1 MISSLLK
8 TLYINLQVEDHE
20 RKINYEMALLSV
32 MNSNEQTLSPEDFA
46 SLYLH
51 LDDRQKFIDY
61 LSSNEVPTTTF
72 NKNTASIKNNIKS
85 MRLSF
90 GQDLILSLPISN
102 DPDSLGDNI
111 KIEPIDDHKV
121 RIIIEAELGKLGK

>member
-1 MISSLLK
+1 
-8 TLYINLQVEDHE
+8 
-20 RKINYEMALLSV
+20 
-32 MNSNEQTLSPEDFA
+32 
-46 SLYLH
+46 
-51 LDDRQKFIDY
+51 
-61 LSSNEVPTTTF
+61 
-72 NKNTASIKNNIKS
+72 